1 MFPLSKKGLIAKNRK
16 HLIAIATIAF
26 AGATA
31 ATAAPVSQEEWAGP
45 APVASQYSQQPLS
58 RAEVIADANLWRR
71 AGLDKFQMGERSL
84 ASDPVYQERFAEY
97 QRLRSGPR
105 VRRRSPPPG
114 RRRERRGQ
122 HVRAGHRAD
131 DELMPVGISAGSAR
145 NPHGD
150 EARPGFPA
158 GLVAW

>member
-1 MFPLSKKGLIAKNRK
+1 MNRK

-31 ATAAPVSQEEWAGP
+31 ATAGPVSQEEWAGP

-58 RAEVIADANLWRR
+58 RAEVVADANLWRR

-97 QRLRSGPR
+97 QRLRSGPEYVAE
-105 VRRRSPPPG
+105 VRRQG
-114 RRRERRGQ
+114 GD
-122 HVRAGHRAD
+122 V
-131 DELMPVGISAGSAR
+131 SA
-145 NPHGD
+145 
-150 EARPGFPA
+150 
-158 GLVAW
+158 VASMYEQGTVPMTN